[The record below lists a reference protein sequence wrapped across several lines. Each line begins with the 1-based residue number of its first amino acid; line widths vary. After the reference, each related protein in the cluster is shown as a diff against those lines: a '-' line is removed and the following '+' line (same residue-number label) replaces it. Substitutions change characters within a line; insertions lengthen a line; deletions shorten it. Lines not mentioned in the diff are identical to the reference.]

1 MIPGVI
7 DPKTQ
12 KIGIQWL
19 IVILLG
25 LLLGIYILFT
35 FKLSSKWIPLLLLAA
50 LFPFVVLAIGNLRK
64 ILLALILL
72 DIPIQLDIAV
82 GSSWI
87 LNYTGAIN
95 GYIISV
101 TTICLV
107 ILYVLWMLEYL
118 VNKDVA
124 PHPLRRPNLYLTLY
138 LAITCLSMV
147 AGELQRLASFEIF
160 LLVQIFLL
168 YLYVI
173 NKIRKKK
180 DLLFILVF
188 LLVGL
193 IGESLIIML
202 MQVMGQGFSVAGIMG
217 NIYASA
223 ATPEGV
229 SRIGGTLQSA
239 NTAGSYLSMLL
250 APAFSIL
257 VTQLNKPYKW
267 LGAAAFLCGVIAL
280 ILTGSRGAWIATFIS
295 FMLFGIFAFRRGWL
309 EFRVVVIAAA
319 IGILIGILFYGPLY
333 ERIFGYDSGA
343 AASRTQQYH
352 VALQI
357 IRAHPVFGI
366 GANNYFNALRQYLV
380 QSPNSSVFRWVVH
393 NKYLLVWAETGI
405 FGLLF
410 FVMFLISTIRQG
422 FKMVQTSDSFLSP
435 LALSFAAAIA
445 GQMVH
450 MFFDVFHGRSQV
462 QLLWLVAGLII
473 TMHYL
478 CLQRTEE
485 DAKQGR
491 EACLL

>member
-7 DPKTQ
+7 DPKTK

-19 IVILLG
+19 TIILSGLFLG
-25 LLLGIYILFT
+25 FYILFT
-35 FKLSSKWIPLLLLAA
+35 FKLPSKWIPLFIFAA

-72 DIPIQLDIAV
+72 DIPLQLDFSLN
-82 GSSWI
+82 SSWYLDYI
-87 LNYTGAIN
+87 GAIN
-95 GYIISV
+95 GYLISL
-101 TTICLV
+101 TTICLA
-107 ILYVLWMLEYL
+107 ILYALWMLEFL

-124 PHPLRRPNLYLTLY
+124 LQPLRLPNLYLTLY

-147 AGELQRLASFEIF
+147 TGENRRLASFEIF
-160 LLVQIFLL
+160 LLIQIFLL

-202 MQVMGQGFSVAGIMG
+202 MQVMGQEFSFAGIRG

-229 SRIGGTLQSA
+229 SRIGGTLVSA
-239 NTAGSYLSMLL
+239 NTAGSYLSLLL

-257 VTQLNKPYKW
+257 VTQVNKPYKW
-267 LGAAAFLCGVIAL
+267 IGAAAFICGVIAL
-280 ILTGSRGAWIATFIS
+280 VLTGSRGAWIATFIS
-295 FMLFGIFAFRRGWL
+295 FILFGIFAFRRGWL
-309 EFRVVVIAAA
+309 EFRVVVISAA
-319 IGILIGILFYGPLY
+319 IGILIGTLFYGPLY
-333 ERIFGYDSGA
+333 ERIFGYDSGS
-343 AASRTQQYH
+343 AASRTQQYQ

-357 IRAHPVFGI
+357 IKDHPVFGV
-366 GANNYFNALRQYLV
+366 GANNYPNALRLYLA
-380 QSPNSSVFRWVVH
+380 QNPNNSVFRWAVH

-405 FGLLF
+405 FGLIF
-410 FVMFLISTIRQG
+410 FLMFLISTIRQG
-422 FKMVQTSDSFLSP
+422 FKIVQANDIFLSP

-445 GQMVH
+445 GQTVH
-450 MFFDVFHGRSQV
+450 MFFDVFHGRPQV
-462 QLLWLVAGLII
+462 QLLWLVAALVMVMSHMIKS
-473 TMHYL
+473 
-478 CLQRTEE
+478 E
-485 DAKQGR
+485 KKSGR
-491 EACLL
+491 